1 MSLTSNPGGGTYK
14 GSGVSG
20 SSFNPTTAGIGFHEI
35 TYTLTASGC
44 LANEKREIEVVPG
57 SIVDPIQGLNNVTK
71 KGKYN
76 YQVKPINGA
85 GYLWFITGGIVL
97 SSANNLT
104 TVQWGNANN
113 GKIMLVQTNSFGCT
127 DTTELLVNVN
137 ALSIGDEVEIGD
149 GIVLYPNPADK
160 TVSLKIDSKH
170 NNEVQ
175 IRLFNN
181 SGQQVLD
188 KNSVTQNEEMFEID
202 IAELPSGLYLLQAEI
217 GNTAYSATLVIK
229 H

>member
-1 MSLTSNPGGGTYK
+1 M
-14 GSGVSG
+14 V
-20 SSFNPTTAGIGFHEI
+20 
-35 TYTLTASGC
+35 
-44 LANEKREIEVVPG
+44 
-57 SIVDPIQGLNNVTK
+57 
-71 KGKYN
+71 
-76 YQVKPINGA
+76 
-85 GYLWFITGGIVL
+85 
-97 SSANNLT
+97 
-104 TVQWGNANN
+104 
-113 GKIMLVQTNSFGCT
+113 VQTNGFGCT

-137 ALSIGDEVEIGD
+137 ALSIGDEVEIGE

-170 NNEVQ
+170 SDDVQ

-188 KNSVTQNEEMFEID
+188 EGSVTQQGEMFEIS
-202 IAELPSGLYLLQAEI
+202 IAEFSNGLYLLQAEI